1 MLSIIKILSFSFSK
15 GFGDDLLKEEKTI
28 ESLVNTLKNDI
39 KYIHLFVIAFRQQ
52 DNRSSGPLCIIKHH
66 SL

>member
-1 MLSIIKILSFSFSK
+1 MLITIKILSFFFSK

-52 DNRSSGPLCIIKHH
+52 DNRSSGL
-66 SL
+66 L